1 MQRLDARKGGW
12 LGSDNMSLRKAGASD
27 YYEQYEA
34 LLEEFE
40 ETGTVEVLQ
49 RMFRLL
55 DLDGDGRVSKEELL
69 TFYRSREQEREAAK
83 ATRSFF
89 KLGDTN
95 QDGFLDETEFVALF
109 TRTSNIDLDE
119 KALSQ
124 ADMECKRL
132 LDTYEETRND
142 QLLHR
147 CFQLLD
153 LNHDGVVSKSELKT
167 SYLCRGR
174 AADDA
179 ARIIMQLGDSNQDGV
194 LSIDE
199 FVQLIKQSLH

>member
-1 MQRLDARKGGW
+1 
-12 LGSDNMSLRKAGASD
+12 MSLGKTGTSG
-27 YYEQYEA
+27 YYDQYEA
-34 LLEEFE
+34 LLDEFE
-40 ETGTVEVLQ
+40 ETGAADALH

-69 TFYRSREQEREAAK
+69 AFYRTREQEREATK

-95 QDGFLDETEFVALF
+95 QDGFLDETEFLSLF

-119 KALSQ
+119 KALSP
-124 ADMECKRL
+124 ADIECKRL
-132 LDTYEETRND
+132 LDTYEESRDD

-153 LNHDGVVSKSELKT
+153 LNHDGVVSKSELKA

-174 AADDA
+174 SMDDA
-179 ARIIMQLGDSNQDGV
+179 ARIIMQLGDTNQDGV
-194 LSIDE
+194 LSVEE